1 MCSRLLPYRILGHL
15 APQCAAGT
23 LRNSPGRGGHGA
35 TIASV
40 RQRGFGFI
48 EIIIVVA
55 IVAVAGFLLMQYF
68 SSTAKTVEK
77 MQQDRPLA
85 RSRLAAD
92 QATLTSVQGL
102 VTAYR
107 AEKGQNPPD
116 RATVL
121 GLLVSP
127 PKFQCPGN
135 DFDYEPATGA
145 LSLTITDD
153 VRC

>member
-1 MCSRLLPYRILGHL
+1 VREGDRLD
-15 APQCAAGT
+15 APGD
-23 LRNSPGRGGHGA
+23 
-35 TIASV
+35 TISSV

-55 IVAVAGFLLMQYF
+55 IVAVAGFLLMRYF

-77 MQQDRPLA
+77 LQQDRPLA
-85 RSRLAAD
+85 RAKLAAD

-102 VTAYR
+102 VSTYK
-107 AEKGQNPPD
+107 AEKGQYPSD
-116 RATVL
+116 KTAVL

-135 DFDYEPATGA
+135 DFEYEPATGA

-153 VRC
+153 TRC

>member
-1 MCSRLLPYRILGHL
+1 MS
-15 APQCAAGT
+15 
-23 LRNSPGRGGHGA
+23 
-35 TIASV
+35 
-40 RQRGFGFI
+40 QRGFGFI

-68 SSTAKTVEK
+68 TSTATTVEK
-77 MQQDRPLA
+77 LQQDRPLA
-85 RSRLAAD
+85 RTKLAAD

-102 VTAYR
+102 VRGYQ
-107 AEKGQNPPD
+107 AEKGQYPPD
-116 RATVL
+116 QATVL

-135 DFDYEPATGA
+135 AFEYDPTTGG

-153 VRC
+153 SRC

>member
-1 MCSRLLPYRILGHL
+1 VTCREGDRL
-15 APQCAAGT
+15 
-23 LRNSPGRGGHGA
+23 GA
-35 TIASV
+35 SGDTIVSV

-55 IVAVAGFLLMQYF
+55 VVAVAGFLLMRYF

-77 MQQDRPLA
+77 LQQDRPLA
-85 RSRLAAD
+85 RAKLAAD
-92 QATLTSVQGL
+92 QATLTAVQGL
-102 VTAYR
+102 VSTYKT
-107 AEKGQNPPD
+107 EKGQYPAD
-116 RATVL
+116 KTAVL

-135 DFDYEPATGA
+135 DFEYEPATGA

-153 VRC
+153 TRC